1 MIVGIFLY
9 HDSLIISIPFSPM
22 QPWNPRR
29 HRTFPT
35 ECHRTLR
42 ALAMGIMRLKRAGAT
57 AAAFGG
63 AAAAATSGLPPVLP
77 PLVHVDPAC
86 IEWMLEG
93 VTRGQWAGIWD
104 EEMREEEEGEE
115 EVEEEEEVLD

>member
-1 MIVGIFLY
+1 MLPCGAIERWYGVIVGIFLY
-9 HDSLIISIPFSPM
+9 HDSLIISFPFSPM

-29 HRTFPT
+29 HRTFSA
-35 ECHRTLR
+35 ECHLTLR

-57 AAAFGG
+57 AAAIGG
-63 AAAAATSGLPPVLP
+63 AAAAAAPAGLPPVLP

-93 VTRGQWAGIWD
+93 VTRWQWAGFWD
-104 EEMREEEEGEE
+104 
-115 EVEEEEEVLD
+115 